1 MLKLKIAKLS
11 AYFRRLFGRC
21 APTPDEQALVF
32 ISQGNRLEDA
42 GNFEQAMLMYES
54 AILASP
60 VLPIAHLNR
69 GNILVETGDIHG
81 ALAAYRTAL
90 QYDPL
95 YAAAHYNAGNVFLRL
110 ALRNDAVVAYRR
122 AIELKADFAD
132 ARLALECALVEMQ
145 GTEDSEAGYRRG
157 LERAVAHDPLNASA
171 RWALA
176 VAHLR
181 PIYDDV
187 NDVEPSRRAFALA
200 VDQLAAWF
208 TPEREALGRKGV
220 GTAWP
225 FTLAYQAQDNLELL
239 LPYGRLCS
247 RLMRDDTGIHM
258 PVSPP
263 VPLSRKLRIGFAS
276 AHLYDHS
283 VWNAIS
289 KGWILNFDPERFEIH
304 MFQLSYRSD
313 EETARTR
320 LQVAQYVDKPRTP
333 ADWAQTIANAAL
345 DALIFPE
352 VGMDALTVQ
361 LASQRLAPVQ
371 AASWGHPHTTA
382 LPTIDLFISA
392 ELLEPPNGDAH
403 YLERLVR
410 LPNLGVYV
418 EPLEPAIAET
428 DLAAM
433 ALPVGEPLLLCPGMP
448 FKYTTDHDSVWVA
461 LAKKL
466 QEFGTG
472 RLVFFRSHETAMGL
486 QLERRLRGVFAV
498 AGVDFDR
505 TVCLIQKLPR
515 DQFFGLMRQSCLML
529 DTIGFSGFNTALQ
542 GLECG
547 LPLVAYQG
555 EFMRGR
561 LATGLLRRLGLDE
574 WIATSHEEFI
584 AKAIQLV
591 TDNNA
596 ALNLRQLIADRKAR
610 IFNDLE
616 PVRALEQVIIQAAG
630 RTGETP

>member
-21 APTPDEQALVF
+21 APTPEQQALAF

-42 GNFEQAMLMYES
+42 GMFEQAMLLYE
-54 AILASP
+54 AAVLASP
-60 VLPIAHLNR
+60 ALPVAHLNH
-69 GNILVETGDIHG
+69 GNILLEAGDIHG

-90 QYDPL
+90 EYDPL
-95 YAAAHYNAGNVFLRL
+95 YAAAHYNTGNAFLKL
-110 ALRNDAVVAYRR
+110 AQRDDAVVAYRR
-122 AIELKADFAD
+122 AIELNADFAD
-132 ARLALECALVEMQ
+132 ARVALACALDETR
-145 GTEDSEAGYRRG
+145 GTEDSEAGYRGG
-157 LERAVAHDPLNASA
+157 LEQAVAHDPLNASA

-181 PIYDDV
+181 PIYDTV
-187 NDVEPSRRAFALA
+187 NDVETSRRAFAVA

-208 TPEREALGRKGV
+208 TPEREALGRKAI
-220 GTAWP
+220 GTTWP
-225 FTLAYQAQDNLELL
+225 FNLAYQAQDNLELL
-239 LPYGRLCS
+239 RPFGRLCS
-247 RLMRDDTGIHM
+247 RLMRDGTGMHM
-258 PVSPP
+258 PVHLP
-263 VPLSRKLRIGFAS
+263 VRRSHKLRIGFAS
-276 AHLYDHS
+276 AQLYDHS
-283 VWNAIS
+283 VWNAIT
-289 KGWILNFDPERFEIH
+289 KGWIMNLDAGRFEVYV
-304 MFQLSYRSD
+304 FQLTYRND
-313 EETARTR
+313 DETARTR
-320 LQVAQYVDKPRTP
+320 LKVAHYLDKPRT
-333 ADWAQTIANAAL
+333 ATAWAQTIANAAL

-352 VGMDALTVQ
+352 IGMDALTVQ
-361 LASQRLAPVQ
+361 LASQRLAPMQ

-392 ELLEPPNGDAH
+392 DLLEPPNGEAH

-418 EPLEPAIAET
+418 EPLEPEITEI
-428 DLAAM
+428 DLATM

-448 FKYTTDHDSVWVA
+448 FKYTPDHDSVWVA

-472 RLVFFRSHETAMGL
+472 RLVFFRCHETAMDL

-505 TVCLIQKLPR
+505 TVCLIPKLPR

-561 LATGLLRRLGLDE
+561 LASGLLRRLGLDE
-574 WIATSHEEFI
+574 WIATSNEEFI

-591 TDNNA
+591 TDCDA

-610 IFNDLE
+610 IFSDLE
-616 PVRALEQVIIQAAG
+616 PVRALEQVIIQGAR